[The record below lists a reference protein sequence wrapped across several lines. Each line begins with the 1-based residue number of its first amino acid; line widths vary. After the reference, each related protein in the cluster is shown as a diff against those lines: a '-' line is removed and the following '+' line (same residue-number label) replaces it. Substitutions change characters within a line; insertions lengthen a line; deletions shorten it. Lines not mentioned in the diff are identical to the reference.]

1 MHYLELLTSGEAADR
16 LDVHRNTVARL
27 VDKGLM
33 YPAAVVNTARNGSY
47 LFAPEEVERVREQR
61 EAGIK

>member
-1 MHYLELLTSGEAADR
+1 MHHIELLTSGEAAER
-16 LDVHRNTVARL
+16 LDVHRNTVSRL
-27 VDKGLM
+27 VDRGLM
-33 YPAAVVNTARNGSY
+33 YPAALVNMARNGTY